1 MEYIYIY
8 IYKFWYLGLFNGIF
22 PIFGGFRAEIK
33 AKYPEEVGMWP
44 PTQIIFK
51 TSFFAGSEQQND
63 EYFVKSKPFLCR
75 EVKRVDELWRPVLGV
90 MLHLY

>member
-1 MEYIYIY
+1 
-8 IYKFWYLGLFNGIF
+8 
-22 PIFGGFRAEIK
+22 
-33 AKYPEEVGMWP
+33 VT